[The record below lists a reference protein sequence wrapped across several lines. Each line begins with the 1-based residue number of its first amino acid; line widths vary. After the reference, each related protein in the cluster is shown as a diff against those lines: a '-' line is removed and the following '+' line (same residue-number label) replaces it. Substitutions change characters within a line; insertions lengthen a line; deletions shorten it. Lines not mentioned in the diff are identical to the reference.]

1 MAFAGSSTLSA
12 LMVTARSTIFALIQ
26 IVITPLFALVAL
38 LTYPFPPLTRYRVIT
53 LWSRLVIASA
63 RTVCGMRYRIEG
75 REHIPSSPAI
85 IVSKHQSTWEALA
98 FQVIFPPQVWV
109 LKRNLLRIPFFGWGL
124 AMMNPITVGRESATS
139 ALKALRE
146 QGSQRLADGFS
157 IVIFPEGTRVAPGT
171 KLKYQ
176 LGGAWLA
183 VQTGARLVPVALNSG
198 ELWAKGAFL
207 KYPGE
212 ITVKIGA
219 AIDPR
224 GASAEAL
231 NRKIEDWIENEMR
244 AISGTARNG

>member
-1 MAFAGSSTLSA
+1 MALAESSTPSA
-12 LMVTARSTIFALIQ
+12 MVAVRSAIFALVQ
-26 IVITPLFALVAL
+26 IVVTPLFALVAL
-38 LTYPFPPLTRYRVIT
+38 LTYPLQPLTRYRVIT

-63 RTVCGMRYRIEG
+63 RAICGVCYRIEG
-75 REHIPSSPAI
+75 REHIPSSPVV

-109 LKRNLLRIPFFGWGL
+109 LRKSLLRIPFFGWGL
-124 AMMNPITVGRESATS
+124 AMMNPITIERESATR

-157 IVIFPEGTRVAPGT
+157 IVIFPEGTRVAPGA

-183 VQTGARLVPVALNSG
+183 VQTGAPLLPVALNSG

-212 ITVKIGA
+212 ITVRIGA

-231 NRKIEDWIENEMR
+231 NRKIEGWIENEMR
-244 AISGTARNG
+244 AITGTARRG